1 MEVNL
6 TILKTQTPAEFT
18 RASAGAAAQE
28 DFALALDQAVSAA
41 QEKTVEADRKQTAPD
56 EQTLPPRSKPK
67 IAPQAELL
75 AVLSG
80 GVLPEIFLP
89 PATPKNTDKLDVKE
103 PETGE
108 NELAEETEEPAAAPA
123 NLIQTQLEK
132 VVDKVNYRGA
142 AVEQIDQPAK
152 TPPAA
157 PVVPAAP
164 FAEIYA
170 ELLKAVQAKKD
181 GQILKLKFA
190 LEPEN
195 LGRLDI
201 YIFAEQKRLQVAF
214 ASGAETRR
222 LLENAQP
229 ELENLLAQYGFSL
242 ADLDFSGYSGR
253 RHEQLE
259 REFLAQENEKNDFG
273 VLKTLPQNAIIKEIY
288 ALMRE
293 VLVNYLA

>member
-6 TILKTQTPAEFT
+6 TVFKTRTPAEFA
-18 RASAGAAAQE
+18 RASASAAVQE

-41 QEKTVEADRKQTAPD
+41 QEKTAEADQAQPVPTERPFALTQKPK
-56 EQTLPPRSKPK
+56 TLPP
-67 IAPQAELL
+67 EL
-75 AVLSG
+75 AAALSG
-80 GVLPEIFLP
+80 GLPDVFLPKTAKKTESKLAAVEPEIDKNE
-89 PATPKNTDKLDVKE
+89 PAE
-103 PETGE
+103 PD
-108 NELAEETEEPAAAPA
+108 EEPSAAPV
-123 NLIQTQLEK
+123 NVIQTQLEK
-132 VVDKVNYRGA
+132 VVDKVNYRGVS
-142 AVEQIDQPAK
+142 VEQIDQPVK
-152 TPPAA
+152 TPQTA
-157 PVVPAAP
+157 PVIQAAP

-170 ELLKAVQAKKD
+170 ELLKAIQAKKD
-181 GQILKLKFA
+181 GQVLKLKFA

-201 YIFAEQKRLQVAF
+201 YIFAGQKKLQVAF

-229 ELENLLAQYGFSL
+229 ELENLLKQHGFSL
-242 ADLDFSGYSGR
+242 ADLDFSGYSGQ

-273 VLKTLPQNAIIKEIY
+273 VLKTLPRNAIMKEIY
-288 ALMRE
+288 VLMRD